1 MLQYEITDA
10 SERIDVDETS
20 LSKECMRC
28 HYWYFK
34 DVGFKFEEHVCKR
47 CHNLLT
53 TVYGLQNTAKLSA
66 TFNRN
71 YF

>member
-1 MLQYEITDA
+1 MLQYEIIDA
-10 SERIDVDETS
+10 SGRIDVDETS
-20 LSKECMRC
+20 LSKECMLC

-34 DVGFKFEEHVCKR
+34 DVGFEEHVCKG

-53 TVYGLQNTAKLSA
+53 TAYGLQNTAKLSA
-66 TFNRN
+66 TFKRS

>member
-1 MLQYEITDA
+1 MLQ
-10 SERIDVDETS
+10 
-20 LSKECMRC
+20 KELMLMKQVCQLLRC

-34 DVGFKFEEHVCKR
+34 DVGFKFDEHVCKR

-53 TVYGLQNTAKLSA
+53 TVYGLQNTAKLST
-66 TFNRN
+66 TFKRS